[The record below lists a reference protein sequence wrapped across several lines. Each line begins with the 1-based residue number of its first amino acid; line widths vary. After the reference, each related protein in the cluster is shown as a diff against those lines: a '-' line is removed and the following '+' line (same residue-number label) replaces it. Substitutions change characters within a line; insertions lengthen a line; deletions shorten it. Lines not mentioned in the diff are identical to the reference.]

1 MAIFHGHY
9 IDGGFT
15 MPFYK
20 VINISQSLSTDK
32 QCLIMIIFQQIC
44 GCYLD
49 NNSLILDVAEQINN
63 TGGHRS
69 C

>member
-20 VINISQSLSTDK
+20 VINVSQSLSTDK
-32 QCLIMIIFQQIC
+32 NDNFSQIC

>member
-20 VINISQSLSTDK
+20 VIRLLLLIGRTQRLNVGLQVSNMIHVNILFSRC
-32 QCLIMIIFQQIC
+32 CLTSR
-44 GCYLD
+44 L
-49 NNSLILDVAEQINN
+49 
-63 TGGHRS
+63 R
-69 C
+69 